1 MVFNPLSI
9 VEIGGKLLDKIIPD
23 KDAREKAQ
31 AELLKAAQDQDFQR
45 DMAQIELNKEEA
57 KMDLFRGGWR
67 PAVGWTCGIA
77 FALHFV
83 LFPLLNFFL
92 AAADHPQIT
101 VAFDMDTLMT
111 VLLGLLGLGGLRTAE
126 KWKGLK

>member
-1 MVFNPLSI
+1 MDPLAI
-9 VEIGGKLLDKIIPD
+9 LKVGGRLLDKLIPD

-31 AELLKAAQDQDFQR
+31 AELIKAAQDQGFQR

-83 LFPLLNFFL
+83 IFPLLNFFL
-92 AAADHPQIT
+92 AAADQPQIT

-111 VLLGLLGLGGLRTAE
+111 VLMGLLGLGGLRTVE
-126 KWKGLK
+126 KWKGIP

>member
-92 AAADHPQIT
+92 AGAGQEQII

-126 KWKGLK
+126 KWKGIK

>member
-1 MVFNPLSI
+1 MVINPLSI
-9 VEIGGKLLDKIIPD
+9 VEIGGRLLDKIIPD

-31 AELLKAAQDQDFQR
+31 AELIKAAQDQNFQR

-83 LFPLLNFFL
+83 IFPLLNFFL
-92 AAADHPQIT
+92 AAVDQPQIT

-111 VLLGLLGLGGLRTAE
+111 VLMGLLGLGGLRTVE
-126 KWKGLK
+126 KWKGIN

>member
-1 MVFNPLSI
+1 MTPLDL
-9 VEIGGKLLDKIIPD
+9 VAIGGRLLDKIIPD
-23 KDAREKAQ
+23 KDARDRAK
-31 AELLKAAQDQDFQR
+31 AELLKASQDQDFQR

-83 LFPLLNFFL
+83 IFPLLNFFL
-92 AAADHPQIT
+92 AAADQPQIT

>member
-1 MVFNPLSI
+1 MAFSPLSI

-23 KDAREKAQ
+23 KDAREKAK

-83 LFPLLNFFL
+83 VFPFFNFFL
-92 AAADHPQIT
+92 AAADQPQIT

>member
-1 MVFNPLSI
+1 MVINPLSI
-9 VEIGGKLLDKIIPD
+9 VEIGGRLLDKIIPD
-23 KDAREKAQ
+23 KDAREKAK
-31 AELLKAAQDQDFQR
+31 AELIKAAQDQDFQR

-83 LFPLLNFFL
+83 IFPLLNFSL
-92 AAADHPQIT
+92 AAVDQPQIT

-111 VLLGLLGLGGLRTAE
+111 VLMGLLGLGGLRTVE
-126 KWKGLK
+126 KWKGIN